1 MFQYSTL
8 SEACS
13 DLRKRGYTLDFNII
27 FDKIHCVEN
36 GLCLNPA
43 EFEITEFHRF
53 EGNTDPS
60 DEEIVYA
67 IESKD
72 GKIKGIITT
81 AYGTYSDDISGE
93 LMQKLKMNTG
103 KNK

>member
-1 MFQYSTL
+1 MYRYDTL
-8 SEACS
+8 SEAVN
-13 DLRKRGYTLDFNII
+13 DLRARGYNLDFNII
-27 FDKIHCVEN
+27 FDKIHCADN

-67 IESKD
+67 VESKD
-72 GKIKGIITT
+72 GKIKGIITA
-81 AYGTYSDDISGE
+81 AYGTYSEEIAEE
-93 LMQKLKMNTG
+93 LLEKLKMNIRR
-103 KNK
+103 